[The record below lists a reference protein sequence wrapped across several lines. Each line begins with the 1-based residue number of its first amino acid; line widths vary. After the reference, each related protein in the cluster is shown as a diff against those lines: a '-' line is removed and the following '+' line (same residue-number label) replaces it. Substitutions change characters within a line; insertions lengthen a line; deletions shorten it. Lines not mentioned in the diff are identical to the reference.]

1 MLETENREA
10 VADSSL
16 RYDYQQDKFE
26 EDSHYGRLLHRVGK
40 SKRVLELG
48 SSTGYLTQAMQE
60 RFGCR
65 VTGVEIDP
73 DAAQKARDKGLDVR
87 VLDLDFADLSVE
99 FAGEKFEAVL
109 LADVLEHL
117 RDPAA
122 TLGQISKILAPGG
135 KIVASIPHAGHGDI
149 KMALLTGRLPFR
161 PMGLLDHTH
170 VKFFT
175 RSLVEDLFIKSG
187 YRIDE
192 IERNRW
198 NTSSTEVSFA
208 AANALPENLAELKTL
223 LDCDP
228 EGDTYQFIVQASLSR
243 DKADQNANENSRKNL
258 PSIDIVVFETAL
270 QKACDLYH
278 AALRNIDYPQ
288 TKLKFWFVSGE
299 AEKDQ
304 IQYSDSAD
312 KASPPM
318 AASDFRSF
326 RFLSGGS
333 LDQTPEHAR
342 DCILK
347 QQSLSARAI
356 SNRGR
361 ALKKIAMGSNAELLF
376 VLNADSLP
384 AGDCLY
390 RLAQAYEKL
399 EQRDKQLTVL
409 CARAEVRQGQGP
421 ARPDASLSRKDDCLA
436 WHEFS
441 AMLLPKALVLGD
453 FPQDIKSLLGTI
465 DTNKSKLEIEKD
477 AAGSPIDSSF
487 LTEEAQA
494 QDFCFRIW
502 QLGGAIREVY
512 QARYYSNGPRL
523 RQGSADERKFDG
535 MRLRRR
541 WGTSRQLLSFARAK
555 EEGQSCDWLRL
566 FNHLTAAMIVE
577 KPTALP
583 QSEPGK
589 SLVGFHGPHSI
600 LVGATPR

>member
-16 RYDYQQDKFE
+16 RYDYKQDEFE

-60 RFGCR
+60 KFGCR

-73 DAAQKARDKGLDVR
+73 AAAQKARDKGLDVR

-122 TLGQISKILAPGG
+122 TLRQISKILAPGG

-175 RSLVEDLFIKSG
+175 RSLLEDLFIKSG

-208 AANALPENLAELKTL
+208 AANALPENLLELKNL

-228 EGDTYQFIVQASLSR
+228 EGDTYQFIVQASVP
-243 DKADQNANENSRKNL
+243 QNSAKENSQNNL
-258 PSIDIVVFETAL
+258 PNIDIVVLETAL

-278 AALRNIDYPQ
+278 AALRNIDYPKA
-288 TKLKFWFVSGE
+288 KLKFWFVSGE

-312 KASPPM
+312 KTSPPM
-318 AASDFRSF
+318 TASDFRSF
-326 RFLSGGS
+326 RFLSGGN
-333 LDQTPEHAR
+333 LDQTPPHAS

-347 QQSLSARAI
+347 QHSLSALAI

-361 ALKKIAMGSNAELLF
+361 ALKKIAMGSNADLLF

-390 RLAQAYEKL
+390 KLAQAYEKL
-399 EQRDKQLTVL
+399 DPRDKQMTVL
-409 CARAEVRQGQGP
+409 CARAEVRQAGS
-421 ARPDASLSRKDDCLA
+421 ARPDASLSRKDDSLA

-441 AMLLPKALVLGD
+441 GMLLPKTLVLGD
-453 FPQDIKSLLGTI
+453 FPQDIKNQLVTI

-502 QLGGAIREVY
+502 QLGGAVKEVY
-512 QARYYSNGPRL
+512 QARYFSNGPRL
-523 RQGSADERKFDG
+523 RQGTADERKFDG

-541 WGTSRQLLSFARAK
+541 WGTSRQLISFAREK
-555 EEGQSCDWLRL
+555 GNEQSPDWLKL
-566 FNHLTAAMIVE
+566 FNHLVAAMIVE

-583 QSEPGK
+583 QNEPGK

-600 LVGATPR
+600 LVGAALK

>member
-16 RYDYQQDKFE
+16 RYDYKQDEFE

-60 RFGCR
+60 KFGCR

-73 DAAQKARDKGLDVR
+73 AAAQKARDKGLDVR

-117 RDPAA
+117 RDPAT
-122 TLGQISKILAPGG
+122 TLRQISKILADGG

-175 RSLVEDLFIKSG
+175 RSLLEDLFIKSG

-208 AANALPENLAELKTL
+208 AANALPENLAALKNL

-228 EGDTYQFIVQASLSR
+228 EGDTYQFIVQATVT
-243 DKADQNANENSRKNL
+243 QNSAKENSQKNL
-258 PSIDIVVFETAL
+258 PTVDIVVLETAL

-278 AALRNIDYPQ
+278 AALRNIDYPKA
-288 TKLKFWFVSGE
+288 KLKFWFVSGE

-304 IQYSDSAD
+304 IEYSDSAD

-318 AASDFRSF
+318 TASDFRSF

-333 LDQTPEHAR
+333 LDQTPPHAS

-347 QQSLSARAI
+347 QHSLSSLAI

-361 ALKKIAMGSNAELLF
+361 ALKKIAMGTNAVLLF

-390 RLAQAYEKL
+390 KLAQAYEKL
-399 EQRDKQLTVL
+399 DPRAKQMTVL
-409 CARAEVRQGQGP
+409 CARAEVRQAGP
-421 ARPDASLSRKDDCLA
+421 ARPDASLSRKDDSLA

-441 AMLLPKALVLGD
+441 GMLLPKALVLGD
-453 FPQDIKSLLGTI
+453 FPQDIKNQLGTI

-502 QLGGAIREVY
+502 QLGGAVKEVY
-512 QARYYSNGPRL
+512 QARYFSNGPRL
-523 RQGSADERKFDG
+523 RQGTADERKFDG

-541 WGTSRQLLSFARAK
+541 WGTSRQLISFAREK
-555 EEGQSCDWLRL
+555 ENEQSPDWLKI
-566 FNHLTAAMIVE
+566 FNHLVASMIVE

-600 LVGATPR
+600 LVGAAQK